1 MTIEKKNPNATTV
14 TASSNAITEINDR
27 INREETANHGVLTFT
42 ETSTSRTLTSA
53 QFWEAYIFI
62 FDAGSPVPGGAFTL
76 TVPGSSEERG
86 GFVVVN
92 NTGQTMTVTISGQ
105 SETAPTVEDGAAGVF
120 VSDGANVYG
129 ITGGAAD
136 FLSLTDAPS
145 SYSSQGGK
153 HLAVNSG
160 ETALEFVNEVY
171 DIPLS
176 YAGTPSAG
184 EIIGRLVIPR
194 SLDFAANF
202 ATSYGYV
209 GTNPDASFEISV
221 QDDGVEIGTITIS
234 TGGTFTFATASG
246 TAKTVAAGSRLDFV
260 APSNSPAEAT
270 VADIAATL
278 TGTI

>member
-27 INREETANHGVLTFT
+27 INREETANHGVQSFT
-42 ETSTSRTLTSA
+42 ETSTSRMLTSA
-53 QFWEAYIFI
+53 QFWGSLGFI
-62 FDAGSPVPGGAFTL
+62 HNTGSPAPGGAFTL

-86 GFVVVN
+86 AFIVVN

-105 SETAPTVEDGAAGVF
+105 SETAPTVEDGSAGVF
-120 VSDGANVYG
+120 YSDGTNVYG

-136 FLSLTDAPS
+136 FLSLTDSPS

-153 HLAVNSG
+153 HIAVNSG
-160 ETALEFVNEVY
+160 ETAIEFVSEKY

-176 YAGTPSAG
+176 YAGTPTGG
-184 EIIGRLVIPR
+184 EVLGRLVIPR
-194 SLDFAANF
+194 TLNFAANF

-209 GTNPDASFEISV
+209 GTNPSASYVISV
-221 QDDGVEIGTITIS
+221 QDDGSEIGTITIS
-234 TGGTFTFATASG
+234 TGGAFTFATTSG

-260 APSNSPAEAT
+260 APSPSPAEAT
-270 VADIAATL
+270 VANIAATL
-278 TGTI
+278 AGTI